1 MNAAKLLPGK
11 FVWFEHA
18 SRDAKKA
25 QAFYGEVF
33 GWKVSSFPISEGSY
47 DMIAAGDAMIGG
59 YDVRRVREGEPA
71 HWRSVM
77 SVANVDATA
86 KAAAGAGGKLIDAPA
101 DMPQVGRF
109 ARIADP
115 LGAELSLLTSFTDDP
130 PDAIATHGRWLWNEL
145 HTGDPARSVAF
156 CEKVLGYSVRAQ
168 DMGPAGTY
176 HVLSQGGVDR
186 GGVTAHGAGETSY
199 WLPYVSVDDADA
211 TIARAQRLGAKID
224 VPATDI
230 PGIGRFGVF
239 TDPTGATLAV
249 MKPSPSMPK

>member
-1 MNAAKLLPGK
+1 MIETLGRRAGLARLLRPWFSRGLEGTMNAAKLLPGK

-86 KAAAGAGGKLIDAPA
+86 
-101 DMPQVGRF
+101 
-109 ARIADP
+109 
-115 LGAELSLLTSFTDDP
+115 
-130 PDAIATHGRWLWNEL
+130 
-145 HTGDPARSVAF
+145 
-156 CEKVLGYSVRAQ
+156 
-168 DMGPAGTY
+168 
-176 HVLSQGGVDR
+176 
-186 GGVTAHGAGETSY
+186 
-199 WLPYVSVDDADA
+199 
-211 TIARAQRLGAKID
+211 
-224 VPATDI
+224 
-230 PGIGRFGVF
+230 
-239 TDPTGATLAV
+239 
-249 MKPSPSMPK
+249 

>member
-176 HVLSQGGVDR
+176 PLAISHLTKGTRTLYLSVSGAPAR
-186 GGVTAHGAGETSY
+186 PITVTGKSTTIPATTT
-199 WLPYVSVDDADA
+199 VSVTLNAGPNTLRFSNDTAAAPDLD
-211 TIARAQRLGAKID
+211 RVV
-224 VPATDI
+224 VP
-230 PGIGRFGVF
+230 
-239 TDPTGATLAV
+239 
-249 MKPSPSMPK
+249 